1 MTNDGYM
8 KRLNVFKKF
17 ALDLATLSKC
27 EQKKVAAIIVDK
39 NLTQVLSIGI
49 NGGPAG
55 LVDCM
60 CKLGDKYSCVHA
72 EMNALVKCNNADKD
86 KIMIVTLSPCKMC
99 AAAIINAPGSFS
111 KVYYIHPWK
120 DSTGLQLLNKAGIPT
135 VQL

>member
-1 MTNDGYM
+1 MTDDSYM
-8 KRLNVFKKF
+8 KRLKVFKNF
-17 ALDLATLSKC
+17 TLELASLSKC
-27 EQKKVAAIIVDK
+27 TERQVAAIIVDK

-72 EMNALVKCNNADKD
+72 EMNALVKCSSDLEDKV
-86 KIMIVTLSPCKMC
+86 MIVTLSPCKMC

-111 KVYYIHPWK
+111 RVYYVYPWK
-120 DSTGLQLLNKAGIPT
+120 DHTGIQLLNKAGIPT
-135 VQL
+135 IQL